1 MHKILE
7 LSLINPFFFQ
17 FSIALR
23 EFGFWHNVHLQKLF
37 FQALFIYVRYFVVV
51 FFFQLLSA
59 LNKRR
64 ISLRNKQLSKRVM
77 LLIDFNSPL

>member
-23 EFGFWHNVHLQKLF
+23 EFGFWYNVHLQKLF

>member
-23 EFGFWHNVHLQKLF
+23 EFGFWYNVHLQKLP
-37 FQALFIYVRYFVVV
+37 FQALFIYVRYLVVGL
-51 FFFQLLSA
+51 FFFNYLA
-59 LNKRR
+59 LWIN
-64 ISLRNKQLSKRVM
+64 VE
-77 LLIDFNSPL
+77 FH

>member
-1 MHKILE
+1 MHKIHE

-23 EFGFWHNVHLQKLF
+23 EFGFWYNVHLQKLF

-51 FFFQLLSA
+51 FFFSII
-59 LNKRR
+59 KR
-64 ISLRNKQLSKRVM
+64 
-77 LLIDFNSPL
+77 FE